1 MTRVVAFLRGIN
13 VGGRIVKKE
22 RLQEVFEALGFRN
35 VMTYKQ
41 SGNVI
46 FETEAKDMEKVRARI
61 EDKLKK
67 TLGCDVAVFIRTIDY
82 LK

>member
-13 VGGRIVKKE
+13 VGGHIVKKE
-22 RLQEVFEALGFRN
+22 RLQGVFEALGFRD

-46 FETEAKDMEKVRARI
+46 FETEVKDMEKIRTRI

-67 TLGCDVAVFIRTIDY
+67 TLGYDVAVFIRTIDY